1 MQNSVL
7 LPVVI
12 TNPVKRTFFGNDSQ
26 LGKHVSNGANLW
38 PNKVCYQ
45 VSSRVWKLCIYP
57 KNFTI

>member
-57 KNFTI
+57 